1 MCRVSGHD
9 VLLVV
14 RVIAA
19 EHPVPAAV
27 IVVGHARFY
36 AFFVEMAVG
45 AGVELGLLGQA
56 YVAVELVWVGFWQK
70 SKVSQSVARVLQL
83 LLVFLFL
90 FEFMLGVD
98 DCLVFD
104 GEQGV

>member
-1 MCRVSGHD
+1 
-9 VLLVV
+9 
-14 RVIAA
+14 
-19 EHPVPAAV
+19 
-27 IVVGHARFY
+27 
-36 AFFVEMAVG
+36 MAVG

-83 LLVFLFL
+83 LPVFLFLFL